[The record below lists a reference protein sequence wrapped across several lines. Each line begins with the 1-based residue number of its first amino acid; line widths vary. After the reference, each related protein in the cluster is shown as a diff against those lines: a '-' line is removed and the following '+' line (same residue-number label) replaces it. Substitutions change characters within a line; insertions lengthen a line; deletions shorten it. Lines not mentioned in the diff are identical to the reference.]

1 MPRARVS
8 HILKETKSMKTLIAR
23 FVYDDSGQDV
33 VEYGLL
39 VGVIASICVLALRSI
54 GGFVLSVYSGLGIN
68 L

>member
-1 MPRARVS
+1 
-8 HILKETKSMKTLIAR
+8 MKALIAR

-54 GGFVLSVYSGLGIN
+54 GGLVLSVYSGLGIN

>member
-1 MPRARVS
+1 
-8 HILKETKSMKTLIAR
+8 MKALIAR
-23 FVYDDSGQDV
+23 FVCDDSGQDV